1 MKIDRKHLSR
11 IRERF
16 DALVFDLDGTLVET
30 APDLRAALNHTLTGI
45 GLPPLTLSEVR
56 AMVGDGAR
64 ALLQKGLDKHDT
76 APDLEPLFDAFLAYY
91 GRNLSRE
98 SFVFP
103 GLLPII
109 EALAGH
115 GVKFAVCTNK
125 PVSLSRRLLGELGI
139 EGHFPVVL
147 GGDSL
152 PVRKPDPAH
161 LEGTLDALGV
171 APERAVMIGDSSND
185 VATARGAGVPVIVVS
200 FGYTTTP
207 ARALGADLV
216 IDHFDELPAALA
228 ELA

>member
-1 MKIDRKHLSR
+1 MEPDRQHLSR

-30 APDLRAALNHTLTGI
+30 APDLRAALNHTLAGI
-45 GLPPLTLSEVR
+45 GLPPLSLPELR
-56 AMVGDGAR
+56 AMVGDGVL
-64 ALLQKGLDKHDT
+64 ALLKKGLDKHRAAADVET
-76 APDLEPLFDAFLAYY
+76 LFDEFLDYY

-109 EALAGH
+109 ETLGGH

-125 PVSLSRRLLGELGI
+125 PVTLSRRLLGELGI
-139 EGHFPVVL
+139 EQHFPVVL

-161 LEGTLDALGV
+161 LGGTLDALGV